1 MASRSEAAKPPAT
14 APDGSSEWVTIA
26 RLTRTHGVKGEFA
39 AALHTDI
46 RDRFVHLEEAW
57 LLHPDG
63 HRQKF
68 RLARRYHVQLPRQPR
83 GLRVVLG
90 FEGINDMDSARLW
103 VNSEVQVPRS
113 ERAPAPKGSYFLSD
127 LVGCQI
133 ENRGAVVGTVT
144 AVETTPGAAAMLMVH
159 GPDGSEILIPFA
171 DAFLKRVALE
181 ERRIVMKL
189 PSGLVEVNQSAPK
202 RA

>member
-1 MASRSEAAKPPAT
+1 MASPFDNGKPDSAAT
-14 APDGSSEWVTIA
+14 EWVTLA

-39 AALHTDI
+39 ATLHTDI

-68 RLARRYHVQLPRQPR
+68 RLARRFHVQLRGQPR

-90 FEGINDMDSARLW
+90 FEGINDMNAARLW
-103 VNSEVQVPRS
+103 VNSEVQVPRA
-113 ERAPAPKGSYFLSD
+113 ERATAPEGSYFLSD
-127 LVGCQI
+127 LVGCQV
-133 ENRGAVVGTVT
+133 ENRGVMVGTVS
-144 AVETTPGAAAMLMVH
+144 AVETTPGAAAMLVVNDAE
-159 GPDGSEILIPFA
+159 GREILIPFA
-171 DAFLKRVALE
+171 AAFLERVALE

-189 PSGLVEVNQSAPK
+189 PSGLVEVNQATSK